1 MKENSRLKPLFMN
14 VKKFKWN
21 KKTQG
26 LDDFRTEAA
35 ARYKQLTYT
44 QKALYRAIAKEYF
57 RKKKSG

>member
-1 MKENSRLKPLFMN
+1 MN
-14 VKKFKWN
+14 VKKVKWN
-21 KKTQG
+21 KKTQA

>member
-1 MKENSRLKPLFMN
+1 MN

-26 LDDFRTEAA
+26 LDDDFRTEAA